1 MRRVKLLT
9 GAQRHGLEKFIK
21 SLLGLS
27 DDALLDAYHQAG
39 ADQRDARAEGSDN
52 LDKACAE
59 RLATEK
65 AVRDRFPD
73 HESRYKA
80 RYP

>member
-1 MRRVKLLT
+1 MLT
-9 GAQRHGLEKFIK
+9 GAQQHAIDRFAK
-21 SLLGLS
+21 GLS
-27 DDALLDAYHQAG
+27 KLGDDALLDAYHQAWE
-39 ADQRDARAEGSDN
+39 DYRDARAEGSDN

-59 RLATEK
+59 SLATEK